1 MITIYCDVL
10 LNDNGDDIKLTM
22 IILWLIEMNKEDMND
37 DNNNTDKDV
46 LWYVVK
52 DNGDDIK
59 LTVIKLIELVLIKL
73 MLMMIKICSK
83 VEDGDENDDEDDDDH
98 DDDLGPGSSANVQA
112 VQQVIFYQFKGIQ

>member
-59 LTVIKLIELVLIKL
+59 LTVIKLIELVL
-73 MLMMIKICSK
+73 
-83 VEDGDENDDEDDDDH
+83 N
-98 DDDLGPGSSANVQA
+98 
-112 VQQVIFYQFKGIQ
+112 

>member
-10 LNDNGDDIKLTM
+10 LNDNGDDNKLTM

-59 LTVIKLIELVLIKL
+59 LTVIKLIELVL
-73 MLMMIKICSK
+73 
-83 VEDGDENDDEDDDDH
+83 N
-98 DDDLGPGSSANVQA
+98 
-112 VQQVIFYQFKGIQ
+112 